1 MAEPNDI
8 IKIISIFG
16 DSRYD
21 NRVGVV
27 KWIDDMGQLHGT
39 WGVCPIIPEVDMF
52 EIIVKK

>member
-1 MAEPNDI
+1 MAEPKDI